1 MQWLALIISI
11 VFCQLAGAIGA
22 VFTIKAIP
30 TWYAGLRKPSF
41 QPPNAV
47 FGPVWTVL
55 YVLMGIVGWRL
66 WITLPASS
74 VAFAW
79 FCAQL
84 VLNALW
90 TPLFFGARRIGWSFL
105 EIVVQ
110 GIAVIVTVATSFAV
124 DPLAAALLLPL
135 LLWVT
140 FAAVLNGAIWRLNP
154 ASM

>member
-1 MQWLALIISI
+1 MQWFALVVSI
-11 VFCQLAGAIGA
+11 VVCQLTGAIGA

-41 QPPNAV
+41 QPPNSV
-47 FGPVWTVL
+47 FGPVWTGL
-55 YVLMGIVGWRL
+55 YLLMGIAAWRL
-66 WITLPASS
+66 WIELPVSS
-74 VAFAW
+74 MAFAW

-110 GIAVIVTVATSFAV
+110 WIAVVGTVATAFAV
-124 DPLAAALLLPL
+124 DPLAGALLLPL

-140 FAAVLNGAIWRLNP
+140 FAAVLNGAIWRLNQ
-154 ASM
+154 A